1 MSRTARIERVTAET
15 SIVVELDLDGD
26 GECAITTGIGFF
38 DHMLNHIG
46 RHGGFALTISARGD
60 LHVDEHH
67 TVEDVGICLGQ
78 AFARSLGDKRGIERY
93 GWAFVP
99 MDEALARTIVDISG
113 RAHLDLAAQ
122 FTRQEINGFPLEL
135 VHEFFR
141 ALSAEAKITL
151 HMSLLCGR
159 NAHHQAE
166 ALFKSFGRAMKV
178 AVRRTG
184 SSRVPSTKEVL

>member
-1 MSRTARIERVTAET
+1 MNRVALVERSTAET
-15 SIVVELDLDGD
+15 TIRVELNLDGD
-26 GECAITTGIGFF
+26 GECDISTGIGFF

-46 RHGGFALTISARGD
+46 RHGGFGLTVHAKGD

-78 AFARSLGDKRGIERY
+78 AFARALGDKRGIERY

-113 RAHLDLAAQ
+113 RASLEFFAP

-141 ALSAEAKITL
+141 ALSAEARLTL
-151 HMSLLCGR
+151 HMSLLSGR

-166 ALFKSFGRAMKV
+166 ALFKSFGRAMRV
-178 AVRRTG
+178 AVRLTG
-184 SSRVPSTKEVL
+184 SSRIPSTKGVL

>member
-1 MSRTARIERVTAET
+1 MSRTATIERNTAET
-15 SIVVELDLDGD
+15 RIRIDLDLDGD
-26 GECAITTGIGFF
+26 GECSIETGIGFF

-46 RHGGFALTISARGD
+46 RHGGFGLAVRATGD

-78 AFARSLGDKRGIERY
+78 AFAQALGDKRGIERY

-99 MDEALARTIVDISG
+99 MDESLARAIVDLSG
-113 RAHLDLAAQ
+113 RAHLSLHAP
-122 FTRQEINGFPLEL
+122 FTRGEINGFPLEL

-141 ALSAEAKITL
+141 ALSAEAKMTL
-151 HMSLLCGR
+151 HLSLLCGS

-166 ALFKSFGRAMKV
+166 ALFKAFGRAMRA
-178 AVRRTG
+178 AVRNTG
-184 SSRVPSTKEVL
+184 SSRIPSTKEVL

>member
-1 MSRTARIERVTAET
+1 MNRTAIVERSTAET
-15 SIVVELDLDGD
+15 VIRVELDLDGD
-26 GECAITTGIGFF
+26 CECAIETGIGFF

-46 RHGGFALTISARGD
+46 RHGGFRLVVHAKGD

-78 AFARSLGDKRGIERY
+78 AFAQAVGDKRGIERY

-99 MDEALARTIVDISG
+99 MDESLARTIVDISG
-113 RAHLDLAAQ
+113 RAYLELHAP

-141 ALSAEAKITL
+141 ALTAEARITL
-151 HMSLLCGR
+151 HMSLLCGQ

-166 ALFKSFGRAMKV
+166 ALFKSFGRAMKT

-184 SSRVPSTKEVL
+184 SNRIPSTKEVL